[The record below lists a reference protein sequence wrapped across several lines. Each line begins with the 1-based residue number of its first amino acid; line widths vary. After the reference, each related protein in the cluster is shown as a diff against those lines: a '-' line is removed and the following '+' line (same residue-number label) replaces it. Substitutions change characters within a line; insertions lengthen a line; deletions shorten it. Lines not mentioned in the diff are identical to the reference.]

1 MINPRSHT
9 PDPAFPAGASGSSG
23 LNGPGPHLTGWRTE
37 LALFWLLAGSFLV
50 MLHLA
55 LVLLSP
61 HLGYGAPRPAGAIL
75 ALVGIEVAAG
85 AVYLA
90 LVWRLPD
97 LGTGRQLLPWILLVG
112 LFLRLVMLGSTP
124 MLESHYYR
132 HLWDGAVTAHGFNPY
147 QYTPEAVMTGTA
159 VPEALSRLA
168 LESGPVI
175 THISHPALPTISPL
189 LSQAAFAL
197 AYWLD
202 PWSVT
207 ALRLVFL
214 AFDLATLGLLV
225 LLLRALNLPLAALA
239 IYWWNPLL
247 VKEIINSCHMDI
259 LALPWVLGAVWFV
272 LKAKGRTFT
281 ALAGGVG
288 TQIWPLALLPL
299 AARAFTARAQRLVLG
314 LALLVLLLGLIF
326 LPVYFGDLKALSS
339 FWTYARGLE
348 MNDSL
353 FKLFHW
359 GLGWLFQG
367 LDLAQG
373 AAADVTWILVG
384 VLLAAWVIR
393 LAYRPVVDGLDF
405 ARRSLLVLAALFFLS
420 PVQFPWYYA
429 WLLPFLVLQPRGSLL
444 LLTALL
450 PLYYL
455 RYFFLAR
462 GQVHIFDYGIVWVE
476 YLPVWVLLLREF
488 WVSSRSSG
496 QLAEEGERT

>member
-1 MINPRSHT
+1 MINFRSHK
-9 PDPAFPAGASGSSG
+9 PDLASPAGASG
-23 LNGPGPHLTGWRTE
+23 LKGPDPHQTGWQTG

-55 LVLLSP
+55 LVHLSP
-61 HLGYGAPRPAGAIL
+61 HLGYGASRPAGAIL

-97 LGTGRQLLPWILLVG
+97 PETGHHLLPWILLVG

-124 MLESHYYR
+124 MLAGDYYR
-132 HLWDGAVTAHGFNPY
+132 YLWDGAVTAHGFNPY
-147 QYTPEAVMTGTA
+147 QYTPEAVMAGTA

-175 THISHPALPTISPL
+175 AHISHPALPTISPP
-189 LSQAAFAL
+189 LSQAAFVL
-197 AYWLD
+197 AYWLH

-207 ALRLVFL
+207 TLRLVLL
-214 AFDLATLGLLV
+214 AFDLATLALLV

-259 LALPWVLGAVWFV
+259 LALPWVLGAAWFV
-272 LKAKGRTFT
+272 LKARGRTFT
-281 ALAGGVG
+281 ALAGGIG
-288 TQIWPLALLPL
+288 AEIWPLALLPI
-299 AARAFTARAQRLVLG
+299 AARAFTGQAKRLVLG
-314 LALLVLLLGLIF
+314 LALLVVLLGLIF

-348 MNDSL
+348 MNDSI

-359 GLGWLFQG
+359 GFGWLFQG
-367 LDLAQG
+367 LNLAPG
-373 AAADVTWILVG
+373 TVAADVTWILAG
-384 VLLAAWVIR
+384 VLLAVGVIW
-393 LAYRPVVDGLDF
+393 LAFRPVADGLDF

-420 PVQFPWYYA
+420 PTQFPWYYA
-429 WLLPFLVLQPRGSLL
+429 WLLPFLVLQPRRSLL

-462 GQVHIFDYGIVWVE
+462 GQVHIFDYGIVWAE
-476 YLPVWVLLLREF
+476 YLPVWILLLREF
-488 WVSSRSSG
+488 WVSSKSSG
-496 QLAEEGERT
+496 QLAEEER